1 MARSRRRTVSG
12 HTTET
17 FKPVKI
23 KVKKSLWP
31 GFIVAI
37 LIIIAGY
44 FVWDLYIKPMDILSP
59 GKVESK
65 EKTPEKKNSQE
76 SEDKIDGQGQ
86 SVNIDSVKQNAVQI
100 KPVENQPRQ
109 KSETTAKSV
118 NTQQTKKKETKKFD
132 IPPPIQSNIQVEV
145 LNGCGVAGIASK
157 FAKFLRKQGVDVVKT
172 GNYKSMKVRKTQII
186 DRIGNKEFSNEV
198 GEILSVNEKYIY
210 TQLNKKLLVD
220 ATIIIGK
227 DYNKLNQ

>member
-1 MARSRRRTVSG
+1 
-12 HTTET
+12 
-17 FKPVKI
+17 
-23 KVKKSLWP
+23 
-31 GFIVAI
+31 
-37 LIIIAGY
+37 
-44 FVWDLYIKPMDILSP
+44 MDIFTP
-59 GKVESK
+59 GIVESI
-65 EKTPEKKNSQE
+65 EKTPKNENSLESVDIIAKQE
-76 SEDKIDGQGQ
+76 Q
-86 SVNIDSVKQNAVQI
+86 SISPDSAKLKVNQINSVEIQRQ
-100 KPVENQPRQ
+100 Q
-109 KSETTAKSV
+109 KSEPTTKSV
-118 NTQQTKKKETKKFD
+118 NTQQTKKKESKKFD

-145 LNGCGVAGIASK
+145 LNGCGIAGIASK

>member
-1 MARSRRRTVSG
+1 
-12 HTTET
+12 
-17 FKPVKI
+17 
-23 KVKKSLWP
+23 
-31 GFIVAI
+31 
-37 LIIIAGY
+37 
-44 FVWDLYIKPMDILSP
+44 MDILTP
-59 GKVESK
+59 GKVESI
-65 EKTPEKKNSQE
+65 EKAPKNENSLESVDIIAKQE
-76 SEDKIDGQGQ
+76 Q
-86 SVNIDSVKQNAVQI
+86 SISPDSAKQKVNQINSVEIQRQ
-100 KPVENQPRQ
+100 Q
-109 KSETTAKSV
+109 KSETTTKSV
-118 NTQQTKKKETKKFD
+118 NTQQTKKKESKKFD

-145 LNGCGVAGIASK
+145 LNGCGIAGIASK

>member
-1 MARSRRRTVSG
+1 M
-12 HTTET
+12 
-17 FKPVKI
+17 
-23 KVKKSLWP
+23 
-31 GFIVAI
+31 
-37 LIIIAGY
+37 
-44 FVWDLYIKPMDILSP
+44 
-59 GKVESK
+59 
-65 EKTPEKKNSQE
+65 
-76 SEDKIDGQGQ
+76 
-86 SVNIDSVKQNAVQI
+86 
-100 KPVENQPRQ
+100 
-109 KSETTAKSV
+109 
-118 NTQQTKKKETKKFD
+118 
-132 IPPPIQSNIQVEV
+132 
-145 LNGCGVAGIASK
+145 LNGCGIAGIASK